1 MYLVML
7 CTSCGRVSLT
17 LAGEARSEL
26 CVCSSCGGKG
36 RITPSCGYST
46 ADLGLFAELTEVVAE
61 GGISPPE
68 AARLSF
74 QVERS
79 LATQS
84 FAPFFETLSSR
95 LPGLTPIQLHIARN
109 RHAQRRALLMFR
121 SIFDALATR
130 TRSGTMPVVA
140 CPGTL
145 EPKARTA

>member
-1 MYLVML
+1 MTVQSLTLIHQCRCGTRLRLGYSRIMYLVMMW
-7 CTSCGRVSLT
+7 TSCGRVSLT
-17 LAGEARSEL
+17 PAGEAGSEL

-36 RITPSCGYST
+36 RVTPSCGYST
-46 ADLGLFAELTEVVAE
+46 ADLGLVAELTEVVAE
-61 GGISPPE
+61 GSISPPE

-109 RHAQRRALLMFR
+109 RHAQRRAL
-121 SIFDALATR
+121 
-130 TRSGTMPVVA
+130 
-140 CPGTL
+140 
-145 EPKARTA
+145 